1 MTREAPSAAEKPA
14 ASKRWP
20 RWLAAPLLLIAA
32 AAALLFTLDTQ
43 LGHRLITDR
52 IAALGL
58 KSGLRIEV
66 GRIEGSIYREA
77 RLRDVRLFD
86 PQGEF
91 ARLPVVELD
100 WRPQAWLTTGLDIR
114 ELTLRRGRLL
124 RLPKLRPGDP
134 DAPLLPS
141 FDIRIDRFEIVG
153 MTVNE
158 GVAGPARKVDLVGKV
173 DIRAGR
179 ALILTDA
186 RLGGTDRLAL
196 LLDAAPE
203 ADRFDLK
210 LDYHAPKGGLL
221 AGLNGA
227 DSAVDIALAG
237 KGSWR
242 TWQGGLLAK
251 VDGRQLAALRLTG
264 RAGRYDLAGLI
275 WPGDML
281 DGIAARAAGQSLAFM
296 AGGTFIERRLNGE
309 ATLAGAAL
317 NLLAKGEVDLSRNSV
332 TDFRLTAAGFDGE
345 ALFPGTR
352 IEGGALTVRLDGT
365 FSDLEVEHRLILSR
379 LTSGTLR
386 VEQFQQSGLATFSEG
401 KWRVPLSAGA
411 ARLVTGDPGLDP
423 RLAPVRL
430 SGDLVLAGTQLSGD
444 RLMLSVP
451 GLAASLALRGDI
463 ARGGYGVAGPFAA
476 RGFNLAD
483 LGSID
488 AGGRLAASFGAAPW
502 ALSADL
508 EGRMV
513 RVDNA
518 TLTSLAG
525 TGIRFGGK
533 VQLGQNAP
541 VLFERATL
549 SGSKL
554 AMGLA
559 GRSLPGGRTTFSGKG
574 RQSDF
579 GPFTINADIAAD
591 GPRAVLTFADPLPAA
606 GLKEVRVAL
615 APVKGGFHIETNG
628 QSTLGPFQ
636 GALGL
641 FVQPG
646 GATRI
651 AVERLEVWKTAITG
665 DLMFASS
672 SARGRLA
679 LSGGGVEGTIDLT
692 PQGGGQGFAVALNA
706 KDARFGGDKPLVIAL
721 ARIEAQGLLRKGHTS
736 ITGNLTGQG
745 IGQGQLFLGRVAANA
760 SMTDGRGQFT
770 ASLAGRRGSRFE
782 LQMLGDIAPDR
793 LTLAAQ
799 GQFAGQRIM
808 LPRRAVLTREAAG
821 WRLAPTQVNH
831 AGGRAIASG
840 LFGGGT
846 SELHLAL
853 ADMPL
858 TLADGLFGELGLG
871 GRISG
876 LIDYRTS
883 RSAAPAGEFKV
894 RVAGLTRSG
903 LTLTSRPMDLALT
916 GVLLPERLELRAIA
930 SEGGAVRG
938 RLQGRVTGLAR
949 AGSLADRI
957 QNGALFAQLRYN
969 GPADALWRLAAL
981 ETFDLTGPISV
992 AADMTGTAAA
1002 PSIRGSLAG
1011 SGMELQST
1019 LTGARVTGL
1028 AARGAFAGSRLVL
1041 SSLSGRTDGGGSI
1054 AGSGTFDFSGIGER
1068 GPGIDLRLA
1077 ARGAR
1082 ILAREDMAAT
1092 VTGPLLIRSDGA
1104 GGVIAGRLTLDRA
1117 SWQLGRAA
1125 AAAELAF
1132 VRTREINLPAD
1143 VAVTRTALV
1152 PWRFLIDAKGA
1163 QGVAVS
1169 GLGLNSEW
1177 SADIKLRGTAN
1188 NPAILGRADL
1198 VRGEYQFAGKRFE
1211 LSRGRIMFDGSA
1223 PPDPRLDIVAE
1234 DQQSGLLARIVI
1246 GGTASRPEIVF
1257 SSVPALPEEELLSR
1271 LLFGTSL
1278 TKISAPEALQLGAA
1292 LASLQSGGGLDP
1304 INRLRQAV
1312 GLDRLR
1318 IVPADAALGRG
1329 TGIAAGKNITR
1340 RLYAEIITDGR
1351 GYSATQL
1358 EFRVTSWLSL
1368 LSAISTAGRESVN
1381 VRISKDY

>member
-1 MTREAPSAAEKPA
+1 MSEQAPPPVAITRR
-14 ASKRWP
+14 RWP
-20 RWLAAPLLLIAA
+20 CWLAMPMLLIAA
-32 AAALLFTLDTQ
+32 AIALLFVLDTQ
-43 LGHRLITDR
+43 LGHRLIADR
-52 IAALGL
+52 IAALASA
-58 KSGLRIEV
+58 SGLRIEV
-66 GRIEGSIYREA
+66 GRIEGSVYSEA

-91 ARLPVVELD
+91 ARLPVIELD
-100 WRPQAWLTTGLDIR
+100 WRPFAWFSSGLDIR
-114 ELTLRRGRLL
+114 ELIVRRGRLL

-134 DAPLLPS
+134 DAPLLPT
-141 FDIRIDRFEIVG
+141 FDIRIDRFEIAGLSVDA
-153 MTVNE
+153 
-158 GVAGPARKVDLVGKV
+158 GVAGPARKVDLSGKA
-173 DIRAGR
+173 DIRDGR
-179 ALILTDA
+179 AFVRTDA
-186 RLGGTDRLAL
+186 RLGGSDRLAL
-196 LLDAAPE
+196 LLDATPA
-203 ADRFDLK
+203 ADRFDVK

-227 DSAVDIALAG
+227 DRALDIALG
-237 KGSWR
+237 GRGSWKN
-242 TWQGGLLAK
+242 WQGGLLAK
-251 VDGRQLAALRLTG
+251 TNDRQLAALRMIN
-264 RAGRYDLAGLI
+264 RAGHYDLAGLV
-275 WPGDML
+275 WPGDL
-281 DGIAARAAGQSLAFM
+281 LSGIAARATGQSVAVM
-296 AGGTFIERRLNGE
+296 AGGTFAERRVSGE
-309 ATLAGAAL
+309 AKLVGAAL
-317 NLLAKGEVDLSRNSV
+317 NLALKGEVDLGQNRFNALQLNAS
-332 TDFRLTAAGFDGE
+332 GFDGE

-352 IEGGALTVRLDGT
+352 IDGGVLTARLDGA
-365 FSDLEVEHRLILSR
+365 FRDLQIEHHLKLAHLS
-379 LTSGTLR
+379 SGTLR
-386 VEQFQQSGLATFSEG
+386 IEALQQHGFATYSDG
-401 KWRVPLSAGA
+401 KWHVPLDADA
-411 ARLVTGDPGLDP
+411 ARLVTGDPGIDP
-423 RLAPVRL
+423 RLAPVKL
-430 SGDLVLAGTQLSGD
+430 SGDLVLAGSNLASDGLT
-444 RLMLSVP
+444 LSVP
-451 GLAASLALRGDI
+451 GLAARLALRGDI
-463 ARGGYGVAGPFAA
+463 VRGGYGLAGPFAA
-476 RGFNLAD
+476 RGYGLTD

-488 AGGRLAASFGAAPW
+488 ASGRLTASFGRAPW
-502 ALSADL
+502 TLSADL
-508 EGRMV
+508 NGRMV

-525 TGIRFGGK
+525 TQIRFGGR
-533 VQLGQNAP
+533 VRLGQGAP
-541 VLFERATL
+541 ILFERATL

-554 AMGLA
+554 ALGLA
-559 GRSLPGGRTTFSGKG
+559 GRSLPGGRTTFTGKG

-579 GPFTINADIAAD
+579 GQFTINADIAAD
-591 GPRAVLTFADPLPAA
+591 GPRAVLIFADPLPAA
-606 GLKEVRVAL
+606 GLKDVRVAL
-615 APVKGGFHIETNG
+615 APVHGGFRIETAG
-628 QSTLGPFQ
+628 QSTLGPFD
-636 GALGL
+636 GVLGL

-651 AVERLEVWKTAITG
+651 VLDRLDVWKTAITG
-665 DLMFASS
+665 ELLFANGA
-672 SARGRLA
+672 ARGRLA
-679 LSGGGVEGTIDLT
+679 LSGGGVAGTIDLA
-692 PQGGGQGFAVALNA
+692 PQDGGQGFGVSLTANN
-706 KDARFGGDKPLVIAL
+706 ARFGGDKPLVIAL
-721 ARIEAQGLLRKGHTS
+721 GRIEAQGLLRAGHSS
-736 ITGNLTGQG
+736 ISGNASGQG
-745 IGQGQLFLGRVAANA
+745 IGQGQLFLGRIAANA

-782 LQMLGDIAPDR
+782 LQMQGDIAPDR

-799 GQFAGQRIM
+799 GQFAGQRIL

-840 LFGGGT
+840 LFGGGNT
-846 SELHLAL
+846 ELHLAL

-858 TLADGLFGELGLG
+858 TLADGLFGEIGLG

-883 RSAAPAGEFKV
+883 RLVAPAGEFKV

-916 GVLLPERLELRAIA
+916 GALMPDRLELRAIA

-938 RLQGRVTGLAR
+938 RLQGRVSGLAR

-992 AADMTGTAAA
+992 AADLTGTAAA
-1002 PSIRGSLAG
+1002 PAIRGSLAG

-1028 AARGAFAGSRLVL
+1028 AARGSFAGSRLVL

-1054 AGSGTFDFSGIGER
+1054 AGSGTFDFSGIGEH

-1092 VTGPLLIRSDGA
+1092 VTGPILIRSDGA

-1125 AAAELAF
+1125 AASEMAY
-1132 VRTREINLPAD
+1132 VRTRDINLPAD
-1143 VAVTRTALV
+1143 VAVTRAAVV

-1169 GLGLNSEW
+1169 GMGLTSEW
-1177 SADIKLRGTAN
+1177 SADIKLRGFTAN
-1188 NPAILGRADL
+1188 PSILGRADL
-1198 VRGEYQFAGKRFE
+1198 VRGEYEFAGKRFE
-1211 LSRGRIMFDGSA
+1211 LSRGRIVFDGAA
-1223 PPDPRLDIVAE
+1223 PPDPRLDIIAE
-1234 DQQSGLLARIVI
+1234 DQQSGLLARIAI
-1246 GGTASRPEIVF
+1246 GGTAMRPEVVF

-1278 TKISAPEALQLGAA
+1278 TKISAPEAVQLGAA
-1292 LASLQSGGGLDP
+1292 IASLQSGGGLDP
-1304 INRLRQAV
+1304 INRLRRAV

-1381 VRISKDY
+1381 ARISKDY